1 MADEPLY
8 IAFVWHMHQP
18 YYKNT
23 LTGETSMPWVRL
35 HAVKDYLDMA
45 LMLRDYPGV
54 HQTFNMVPSLMEQ
67 IEDLSGPAS
76 RKDAAFQLSIKPAK
90 ELTEDDKQF
99 ILRNFFMAN
108 WDTMVKPFPRYYDLL
123 MKRGRHFS
131 REEAVAAAKRF
142 TPQDFTDLQ
151 VLFNLCW
158 IDPMFREKD
167 AELAALLKKGK
178 YFYEDDKILVL
189 DKQLDIMREIIP
201 TYRKLQEE
209 GIIEVS
215 VSPYFHPIL
224 PLLCDTDIAKI
235 SYPEIK
241 LPKSTFRHPE
251 DAKKQVESAVKYYG
265 EKFGR
270 PPRGMWPSEGSVS
283 DQAIGIMGEAG
294 IKWAAT
300 DEEVLFRSLQR
311 QKNLESLYR
320 PYSVETQGGP
330 LSLIFRDR
338 TLSDAIGFVYQSWPA
353 ESAAADF
360 IGRLH
365 SIKDKLPKPSGAPY
379 LVPVIL
385 DGENAWEFYQNDG
398 RDFLKCLYKGL
409 QNDPK
414 LRIVT
419 VSEYLDQFPAQAM
432 LEKIHP
438 GSWINANFCIW
449 IGHDEKNKAWEYLSE
464 TRDMLKDFES
474 SQPDPAVL
482 RDAWKEMFIAE
493 GSDWNWWY
501 GEDNSS
507 ANDDEF
513 DRLFRMH
520 LSNVYMLA
528 GRTPP
533 EYLSIPIRAK
543 KARIAR
549 EPAGFMNPVL
559 DGRDTNY
566 FEWVNSGLVDVSKR
580 GGTMYQSETILRQLY
595 FGFNKNT
602 LFFRFDLSHNN
613 GDEKLGLGILLID
626 KGLKISIPSLSGKKP
641 LEYTIY
647 RLSGDD
653 SWAAV
658 KNCGTAAFDR
668 ILEIGINFSDIGA
681 SAGETINLL
690 ATIESSG
697 AMIERCPEF
706 GSIQITLPSADYE
719 SQQWNV

>member
-8 IAFVWHMHQP
+8 ISFVWHMHQP

-67 IEDLSGPAS
+67 IEDLSSPGS
-76 RKDAAFQLSIKPAK
+76 RKDMAFQMSIKPAK

-108 WDTMVKPFPRYYDLL
+108 WDMMIKPFPRYYDLL

-131 REEAVAAAKRF
+131 QEEAVAAAKRF
-142 TPQDFTDLQ
+142 TIQDFTDLQ

-167 AELAALLKKGK
+167 AELAALSKKGK
-178 YFYEDDKILVL
+178 YFNEDEKALVL
-189 DKQLDIMREIIP
+189 NKQLDIMREIIP
-201 TYRKLQEE
+201 AYKKLQEE

-251 DAKKQVESAVKYYG
+251 DAKKQVESAVKYYE

-283 DQAIGIMGEAG
+283 DQAVGIIREAG

-320 PYSVETQGGP
+320 PYNVETQNGP

-353 ESAAADF
+353 ENAAADF

-365 SIKDKLPKPSGAPY
+365 SIKDKLPKPSGTPY
-379 LVPVIL
+379 LIPVIL
-385 DGENAWEFYQNDG
+385 DGENAWEFYHNDG
-398 RDFLKCLYKGL
+398 RDFLKCLYKGI

-419 VSEYLDQFPAQAM
+419 VSEYLDQFPAQTR
-432 LEKIHP
+432 LDRVHP
-438 GSWINANFCIW
+438 GSWINGNFCIW

-464 TRDMLKDFES
+464 TRDMLKDFERS
-474 SQPDPAVL
+474 HPDPAAL
-482 RDAWKEMFIAE
+482 KDAWKEVFIAE

-520 LSNVYMLA
+520 LSNVYTLT
-528 GRTPP
+528 GKTPP
-533 EYLSIPIRAK
+533 GYLSIPIRAK

-566 FEWVNSGLVDVSKR
+566 FEWVNSGLIDVSKR
-580 GGTMYQSETILRQLY
+580 GGTMYQSETILKQLY
-595 FGFNKNT
+595 FGFNKDT
-602 LFFRFDLSHNN
+602 LFFRFDLLHNN
-613 GDEKLGLGILLID
+613 GDDNLGLSILLID
-626 KGLKISIPSLSGKKP
+626 KGLKVSIPSLSGKKP

-647 RLSGDD
+647 RLSGDE

-668 ILEIGINFSDIGA
+668 ILEIGIKFSDIGA
-681 SAGETINLL
+681 AAGETVRLL
-690 ATIESSG
+690 AAIESSG